1 MRTSGRNVIN
11 FSPEYL
17 SPDFKREKD
26 FLFLIV
32 KERKIKH
39 LRYAR
44 DNARVRIYK
53 VIIEEEKRER
63 ERWKLGNVEE
73 R

>member
-1 MRTSGRNVIN
+1 M
-11 FSPEYL
+11 
-17 SPDFKREKD
+17 
-26 FLFLIV
+26 

>member
-1 MRTSGRNVIN
+1 M
-11 FSPEYL
+11 
-17 SPDFKREKD
+17 
-26 FLFLIV
+26 

-63 ERWKLGNVEE
+63 ERWKLGNVGG
-73 R
+73 RKVIQRRRNIFSWKRMRVKQYSKS